1 MAESFANRQK
11 RWRRE
16 EEEEGDEEEEY
27 KKSSFKSAE
36 NFRYGKAGKL
46 NMLTFRKKKIKQL
59 TYGYG
64 NSF

>member
-1 MAESFANRQK
+1 MAESFANRRR

-16 EEEEGDEEEEY
+16 EEEEGDKEEEY
-27 KKSSFKSAE
+27 KKSFFKSAE

-46 NMLTFRKKKIKQL
+46 NMLTFRKKFKKL
-59 TYGYG
+59 NYGYE